1 MKRGYGMLAV
11 GSALL
16 LGGGLVTGG
25 AWGASPSR
33 VTQTS
38 IRLVNAD
45 GFVPVSEE
53 VIAANTVVDTFRS
66 ADTTI
71 RLIGRPGSTATIS
84 MDAAASEKAGT
95 LQVHL
100 SASRPKTASD
110 ARAYADSGRTVV
122 GDLVALGMPRREA
135 ERQFGDME
143 TVDGHN
149 PYLADAHDGEARAL
163 PRSGSSSPTNV
174 TAATASATTPYD
186 VLCVD
191 INAHG
196 GKILGRGCSTLFLV
210 VQNGSDWW
218 FNNKYKLSV
227 HSTDTSFPFPLRLT
241 LAAWD
246 IRWATGNIVYDWD
259 PTSEVPVGSCTT
271 VTASISDKGG
281 ISISGTVCPNV
292 LDVWTLSSTRS
303 GAQWTGTERGTQWEV
318 ALGVQAVHS
327 PPTAPASYAS
337 TLGLACVNC

>member
-1 MKRGYGMLAV
+1 
-11 GSALL
+11 
-16 LGGGLVTGG
+16 
-25 AWGASPSR
+25 
-33 VTQTS
+33 
-38 IRLVNAD
+38 LVNAD
-45 GFVPVSEE
+45 GFEPVSEE
-53 VIAANTVVDTFRS
+53 VIAANTVVDTFKS
-66 ADTTI
+66 ADSTM
-71 RLIGRPGSTATIS
+71 RLLGRPGSIASISVDPANSNTAH
-84 MDAAASEKAGT
+84 DLE
-95 LQVHL
+95 VRL
-100 SASRPKTASD
+100 SASRPKTAAD

-143 TVDGHN
+143 TLDGHN
-149 PYLADAHDGEARAL
+149 PYLAGARRAAVAR
-163 PRSGSSSPTNV
+163 PRSGSSSPAAP
-174 TAATASATTPYD
+174 TAAAASGTTPYD

-196 GKILGRGCSTLFLV
+196 GRIVGRGCSTLFLV
-210 VQNGSDWW
+210 VQNGTDWW

-246 IRWATGNIVYDWD
+246 IRWAGGNVVYDWD

-292 LDVWTLSSTRS
+292 LDVWTLSGTRS

-327 PPTAPASYAS
+327 PPGAPASYAS
-337 TLGLACVNC
+337 TLGLACMNC

>member
-1 MKRGYGMLAV
+1 MLAV
-11 GSALL
+11 GSALV
-16 LGGGLVTGG
+16 LGGGLVSGG
-25 AWGASPSR
+25 AWGASPAPATR
-33 VTQTS
+33 TS
-38 IRLVNAD
+38 ITLINAG
-45 GFVPVSEE
+45 GFEPVFEE
-53 VIAANTVVDTFRS
+53 VIAANTVVDTFKS
-66 ADTTI
+66 ADSTI
-71 RLIGRPGSTATIS
+71 RLIGRPGSTASIS
-84 MDAAASEKAGT
+84 MDPRRADAAGT
-95 LQVHL
+95 LQVRL

-110 ARAYADSGRTVV
+110 AHAYADSGRTVV

-143 TVDGHN
+143 AVDGNN
-149 PYLADAHDGEARAL
+149 PYLAAAHDGAAMAL
-163 PRSGSSSPTNV
+163 ARSGPPSPAAPT
-174 TAATASATTPYD
+174 TATASGTTPYD

-196 GKILGRGCSTLFLV
+196 GRIVGRGCSTLFLV
-210 VQNGSDWW
+210 VQNGTDWW

-246 IRWATGNIVYDWD
+246 IRWAGGNVVYDWD

-292 LDVWTLSSTRS
+292 LDVWTLSGTRS

-327 PPTAPASYAS
+327 PPGAPASYAS
-337 TLGLACVNC
+337 TLGLACMNC

>member
-1 MKRGYGMLAV
+1 VNRRYGYLAV
-11 GSALL
+11 GCAVV
-16 LGGGLVTGG
+16 LGSGLVVGG
-25 AWGASPSR
+25 ASGASPAR
-33 VTQTS
+33 AARTS
-38 IRLVNAD
+38 ITLINAD
-45 GFVPVSEE
+45 GFEPVSEE
-53 VIAANTVVDTFRS
+53 VIAANTVVDTFTS
-66 ADTTI
+66 ADSTI
-71 RLIGRPGSTATIS
+71 RVIGRPGSVAAVSMGPAATG
-84 MDAAASEKAGT
+84 AANNP
-95 LQVHL
+95 QVRL
-100 SASRPKTASD
+100 SARRPKTATD
-110 ARAYADSGRTVV
+110 ARAYADSGRSVV
-122 GDLVALGMPRREA
+122 GDLVALGMPRDEA
-135 ERQFGDME
+135 EREFGDME

-149 PYLADAHDGEARAL
+149 PYLAEARDGAAGAG
-163 PRSGSSSPTNV
+163 PRAGSSPARLTSL
-174 TAATASATTPYD
+174 AASSTTPYD

-196 GKILGRGCSTLFLV
+196 GKIVGRGCSTLFLV

-227 HSTDTSFPFPLRLT
+227 HSTDASFPYPLRLI
-241 LAAWD
+241 LAAWE
-246 IRWATGNIVYDWD
+246 IRWAGGNVVYDWD

-281 ISISGTVCPNV
+281 ISVSGTVCPNV

-327 PPTAPASYAS
+327 PPGAPASYAS